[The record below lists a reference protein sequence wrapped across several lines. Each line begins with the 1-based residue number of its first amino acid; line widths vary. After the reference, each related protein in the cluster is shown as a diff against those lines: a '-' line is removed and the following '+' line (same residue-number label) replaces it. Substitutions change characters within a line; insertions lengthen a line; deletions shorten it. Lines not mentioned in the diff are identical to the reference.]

1 MLFEAHNGV
10 FSLFFLAALEYLLHD
25 RVWVASRAVC
35 ICVCISL
42 CSGVASYCLC
52 LHVSDSRGSVTETLN
67 WGVWMGEN
75 VVTDEQSLS
84 AEGLRERNVD
94 AQGWRQEVIIS
105 QCGNKLRGT
114 TKLR

>member
-1 MLFEAHNGV
+1 MTVCG
-10 FSLFFLAALEYLLHD
+10 LLHGPFAYVCAFLCV
-25 RVWVASRAVC
+25 RVWLVIVYAS
-35 ICVCISL
+35 
-42 CSGVASYCLC
+42 
-52 LHVSDSRGSVTETLN
+52 VSRTLEGLLQRPLIG
-67 WGVWMGEN
+67 GVWMGEN